1 MYNQTVEQL
10 LPLLQLLQQPAFCI
24 KQDGTVVSNRE
35 ARSLAPASLEGLPH
49 WLGNS
54 TALFEQ
60 WDGQSPLTL
69 PVYLGGYNASVTV
82 QPLADGNLF
91 LLSQCKEM
99 MAGSDVLSVT
109 SQVLRQP
116 LTDLSILMENLFE
129 GLEEMEDPLL
139 QSQTAA
145 ITRQIY
151 RLSRVACNLA
161 DLDQLRSGT
170 YQPRLEKLPLLQFLQ
185 DLTQEMEDVCRS
197 AGRIL
202 ECTLPDKPIT
212 LVADPGLL
220 ERAMLNLLS
229 NAMKYGE
236 KTKPIRFRV
245 DTTPTTVLF
254 RMQNTCSDADSD
266 LLTAAFQRIS
276 QRGLLPD
283 PQWGLGLGL
292 PTVRYI
298 AQLLGGA
305 VAVEVNREQLAT
317 ITVSVSRKK
326 TVPGVE
332 APVRPPVD
340 YTGGMR
346 HSLVELSDVLPN
358 ECFDS
363 TSI

>member
-24 KQDGTVVSNRE
+24 KEDGTVVCNRE
-35 ARSLAPASLEGLPH
+35 ARTLAPVSLEALPH

-54 TALFEQ
+54 AVLFDQ

-69 PVYLGGYNASVTV
+69 PLPLCGNSASVTI

-99 MAGSDVLSVT
+99 MAGSDLLSVT

-116 LTDLSILMENLFE
+116 LTDLSILMENMFE
-129 GLEEMEDPLL
+129 DLEEMEDPLL
-139 QSQTAA
+139 QTQSAA

-170 YQPRLEKLPLLQFLQ
+170 YQPRLEKLPLLQFLYN
-185 DLTQEMEDVCRS
+185 LTQEMEDVCRS
-197 AGRIL
+197 ARRTL
-202 ECTLPDKPIT
+202 ECTLPEKPIT
-212 LVADPGLL
+212 LMADPALL
-220 ERAMLNLLS
+220 ERAVLNLLS
-229 NAMKYGE
+229 NAIKYGE
-236 KTKPIRFRV
+236 RTKPIRFRV
-245 DTTPTTVLF
+245 DVTPTAILF

-276 QRGLLPD
+276 QRGILPD

-292 PTVRYI
+292 PMVRYI

-305 VAVEVNREQLAT
+305 VAVEADREQLAT
-317 ITVSVSRKK
+317 VTFSISRKNA
-326 TVPGVE
+326 VPGVE
-332 APVRPPVD
+332 APLLPPID

-346 HSLVELSDVLPN
+346 HSLIELSDVLPDD
-358 ECFDS
+358 CFGS
-363 TSI
+363 VSI